1 MVNFNKLI
9 PHDTKIDFVAYRKVI
24 FLVAA
29 MIVALSIGSFF
40 ARGLNFG
47 IDFRG
52 GVSMDV
58 RAHQSMDVSALRQ
71 MLPGDVTIS
80 EIGSNGTDFVLSIPN
95 AEDEQIVRR
104 KVSAI
109 KQSLAEYVTFRK
121 IDQIG
126 PKVGR
131 EMIDNARFAII
142 LTLGMILI
150 YVWLRFE
157 WQFALCAVLA
167 LAHDCIVLLGM
178 YSLFHYFEFN
188 LNAVVALLT
197 TASYS
202 VHDTVVL
209 FDRIR
214 ENLSRISKNDLSSIV
229 NNSINETLSRTVLT
243 SATTLLSLLALCIF
257 GGKIIF
263 DFCFPIVI
271 GLLFGTFSSI
281 FLAAPLLLL
290 TGLERK

>member
-1 MVNFNKLI
+1 MINFNKLI
-9 PHDTKIDFVAYRKVI
+9 PHDTKIDFVAYRRVI
-24 FLVAA
+24 FLLAA
-29 MIVALSIGSFF
+29 MIISLSIGAF
-40 ARGLNFG
+40 AIRGLNFG

-58 RAHQSMDVSALRQ
+58 RAHKAMDVAELRH

-80 EIGSNGTDFVLSIPN
+80 AIGKDGIDFVLSVPN
-95 AEDEQIVRR
+95 SEDTQMVKR

-109 KQSLAEYVTFRK
+109 KKSLSEYVTFRK

-131 EMIDNARFAII
+131 EMIDNARFAVI

-178 YSLFHYFEFN
+178 YSIFHYFEFN

-214 ENLSRISKNDLSSIV
+214 ENLARISKNDLSSII

-281 FLAAPLLLL
+281 FLAAPLLLM